1 MRLRRSWKVL
11 TMRLFLPPADALE
24 EQLPGPQWAAFWLIL
39 VMLCCAFWSALAW
52 ALWRLW
58 ADAFGSGR

>member
-1 MRLRRSWKVL
+1 
-11 TMRLFLPPADALE
+11 MRLFLPPADALE

-52 ALWRLW
+52 GLMQLWK
-58 ADAFGSGR
+58 DGR